1 MAGYN
6 HLTGHIR
13 PVFLFLAL
21 LVSSLSPRP
30 GNAQVAA
37 LPVATLT
44 IGHHKVNAEI
54 AATDAT
60 REHGLMGR
68 KALAPDHSMLFVF
81 DPAAAPRFWMKNT
94 PLPLP
99 IAFIPTGGPTFSIAL
114 NEPIHEAD
122 HCPAGHLLNEL
133 EH

>member
-68 KALAPDHSMLFVF
+68 KALAPDHGMLFVF
-81 DPAAAPRFWMKNT
+81 DQAAAQCFWMKNRSEEHT
-94 PLPLP
+94 
-99 IAFIPTGGPTFSIAL
+99 S
-114 NEPIHEAD
+114 
-122 HCPAGHLLNEL
+122 EL
-133 EH
+133 QSLMRISYAVFCLKKKNTQRYNSSNQ